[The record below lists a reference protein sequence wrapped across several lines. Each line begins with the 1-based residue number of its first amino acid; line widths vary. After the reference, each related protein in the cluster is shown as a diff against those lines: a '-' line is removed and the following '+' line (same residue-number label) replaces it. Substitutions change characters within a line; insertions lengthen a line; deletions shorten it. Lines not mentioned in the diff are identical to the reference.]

1 MRAFPRPRNGVRTGP
16 SFALRLWENAA
27 VEVLVRMTPAGEL
40 MPNPLD
46 KKVHHE
52 VARAVAE
59 TAMKQGIARAEY
71 VPYVEG

>member
-1 MRAFPRPRNGVRTGP
+1 M
-16 SFALRLWENAA
+16 
-27 VEVLVRMTPAGEL
+27 EVLVHMTPAGEL

-71 VPYVEG
+71 VPYAEI

>member
-1 MRAFPRPRNGVRTGP
+1 M
-16 SFALRLWENAA
+16 LIAA

-46 KKVHHE
+46 KKVHQE

>member
-1 MRAFPRPRNGVRTGP
+1 M
-16 SFALRLWENAA
+16 LIAA
-27 VEVLVRMTPAGEL
+27 VDVLVKMTPAGEL

-46 KKVHHE
+46 KKVHQA

-59 TAMKQGIARAEY
+59 TAIKQGIARAEY